1 MKAVG
6 IVTKIENGVATVL
19 CQRSSACSSC
29 HECEA
34 KGACH
39 AELIFGNQEQ
49 TVTAEAENSLG
60 AKIGDKVEIES
71 STVNTLLSAFFVFVI
86 PFFVSLLIYFTVKEK
101 LSDNTFFP
109 LILIAVFLLAFYV
122 SGKIVNAFIKKRHK
136 TYIVEILEE
145 SKERFEAE

>member
-6 IVTKIENGVATVL
+6 IVTKIENGIATVL
-19 CQRSSACSSC
+19 CQRNSACSSC

-39 AELIFGNQEQ
+39 AELIFGEQEQ
-49 TVTAEAENSLG
+49 TVTVEAENTVG
-60 AKIGDKVEIES
+60 AKTGDKVEIES
-71 STVNTLLSAFFVFVI
+71 STSNTLLSAFFVFVI
-86 PFFVSLLIYFTVKEK
+86 PFFVSLLVYFTVKDK
-101 LSDNTFFP
+101 LSENTFFP

-122 SGKIVNAFIKKRHK
+122 SGKIVNAFVRKRHK

-145 SKERFEAE
+145 SKEHFEAE